1 MESRK
6 TDIFSTFVFINL
18 GNLSLNFNS
27 PFFSM
32 TLAVDDWIS
41 DLFSIRYDFAR
52 FPLFIANPFCFCYI
66 MESRFLFF
74 VSDPVFQSNSPYLN
88 GIERLDIL
96 TLNNEPLFV
105 SNTYWRGAASGMG
118 AGS

>member
-1 MESRK
+1 MESRA
-6 TDIFSTFVFINL
+6 TF
-18 GNLSLNFNS
+18 
-27 PFFSM
+27 
-32 TLAVDDWIS
+32 
-41 DLFSIRYDFAR
+41 FAW
-52 FPLFIANPFCFCYI
+52 
-66 MESRFLFF
+66 
-74 VSDPVFQSNSPYLN
+74 DPVFQPNSPYLN